1 MQAKLNGW
9 NSRCVATITGRSIA
23 KEAGRRQTFDL
34 VSHLRVERLRWVGHV
49 LRMDDSRYVK
59 QALAVVF
66 GSGDSEQL
74 HKSGSVLMDIPKCS
88 SFSELECEVGAHGD
102 HDEWDSRVR
111 ALKKAI
117 LRARFTR

>member
-1 MQAKLNGW
+1 MGW
-9 NSRCVATITGRSIA
+9 S
-23 KEAGRRQTFDL
+23 
-34 VSHLRVERLRWVGHV
+34 HV

-88 SFSELECEVGAHGD
+88 SFSELECEAGAHED
-102 HDEWDSRVR
+102 HGEWGSWAR
-111 ALKKAI
+111 ALKKAV
-117 LRARFTR
+117 LRARSTR